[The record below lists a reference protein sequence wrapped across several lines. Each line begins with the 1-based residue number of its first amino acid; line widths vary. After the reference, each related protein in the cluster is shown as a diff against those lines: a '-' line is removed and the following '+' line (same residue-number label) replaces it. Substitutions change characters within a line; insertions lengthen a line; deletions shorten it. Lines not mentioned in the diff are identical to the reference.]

1 MAAVW
6 DNEFPESWQYLSTA
20 ETRRVRTRLAIFNQK
35 GGVGKTTTVLN
46 LGAALARRGLA
57 PLLVDL
63 DPQAHLSSIL
73 HPVGSG
79 AESLF
84 AFYSDSRPLADL
96 MLPISFGAQL
106 LPAHPELLK
115 VDTLFG
121 KGPDILNLLKEGLD
135 AALAGVR
142 RPVLI
147 DCCPMLGVLSL
158 SSIFASGKVLIPIST
173 DFLALKGA
181 LQLENTLRA
190 LEHVVKKRID
200 RRYLLTR
207 FDTRRR
213 MSHDIAAQLVERF
226 GAELCE
232 TRVAESVGLAES
244 PALGLDIYSHAPQS
258 RGAREYEQLL
268 EELLSTGFWEV

>member
-1 MAAVW
+1 
-6 DNEFPESWQYLSTA
+6 
-20 ETRRVRTRLAIFNQK
+20 VRTRLAIFNQK

-46 LGAALARRGLA
+46 LGAALSRRGIA

-73 HPVGSG
+73 GSVGSG

-84 AFYSDSRPLADL
+84 GFYNDSRPLDEL
-96 MLPISFGAQL
+96 MRPVGFGAML
-106 LPAHPELLK
+106 LPAHAELLK

-121 KGPDILNLLKEGLD
+121 KGHNVLNLLKQGLD
-135 AALAGVR
+135 DSLTGAS

-158 SSIFASGKVLIPIST
+158 SSIFASGRVLIPIST

-190 LEHVVKKRID
+190 LEHVLKNRVE
-200 RRYLLTR
+200 RRYVLTR
-207 FDTRRR
+207 FDSRRR
-213 MSHDIAAQLVERF
+213 MSHDIAARLHERY

-232 TRVAESVGLAES
+232 TRIGESVGLAES
-244 PALGLDIYSHAPQS
+244 PAEGLDIFSHAPQS
-258 RGAREYEQLL
+258 RGAKDYERLL
-268 EELLSTGFWEV
+268 EELLATGFWEI

>member
-1 MAAVW
+1 M
-6 DNEFPESWQYLSTA
+6 NFLKEFPVSWKYLSTVA
-20 ETRRVRTRLAIFNQK
+20 LQGVCTRLAVFNQK

-46 LGAALARRGLA
+46 LGAALARRGLV

-79 AESLF
+79 AESMF
-84 AFYSDSRPLADL
+84 AFYSESRPLADL
-96 MLPISFGAQL
+96 MHTVSFGGQI

-121 KGPDILNLLKEGLD
+121 KGPDILGLLRDGLNTV
-135 AALAGVR
+135 LAGTS

-158 SSIFASGKVLIPIST
+158 SSIFASGRVLIPIST
-173 DFLALKGA
+173 DYLALKGA

-190 LEHVVKKRID
+190 LEHVLKKRVE

-213 MSHDIAAQLVERF
+213 MSHDIAARLTERF
-226 GAELCE
+226 GAELCQ
-232 TRVAESVGLAES
+232 TRIGESVGLAES
-244 PALGLDIYSHAPQS
+244 PSLGRDIFSHAPQS
-258 RGAREYEQLL
+258 RGANDYERLL
-268 EELLSTGFWEV
+268 EELLSTGFWDV

>member
-1 MAAVW
+1 M
-6 DNEFPESWQYLSTA
+6 
-20 ETRRVRTRLAIFNQK
+20 RRRLAIFNQK

-57 PLLVDL
+57 PLLIDL

-73 HPVGSG
+73 HPVASG

-84 AFYSDSRPLADL
+84 AFYSDSRPLAEL
-96 MLPISFGAQL
+96 MRAVSFGAQL

-115 VDTLFG
+115 VDTLYG
-121 KGPDILNLLKEGLD
+121 KGPDVLNLLKEGLD
-135 AALAGVR
+135 TALAGMQ

-158 SSIFASGKVLIPIST
+158 SSIFASGRVLIPIST
-173 DFLALKGA
+173 DYLALKGA

-190 LEHVVKKRID
+190 LEHVLKKLVE

-213 MSHDIAAQLVERF
+213 MSHDIGAQLAERF
-226 GAELCE
+226 GTELCE
-232 TRVAESVGLAES
+232 TRIAESVGLAES
-244 PALGLDIYSHAPQS
+244 PALGRDIFSHAPQS
-258 RGAREYEQLL
+258 RGAKDFERLL